1 MQEHK
6 MCNYYK
12 AKGEKIM
19 TLINILFFVTLL
31 ILLPTALW
39 LMIKNERE
47 AEDKIIKKYMTNR
60 VDIRRIK

>member
-1 MQEHK
+1 
-6 MCNYYK
+6 
-12 AKGEKIM
+12 M

-31 ILLPTALW
+31 ILLPIVLW

-47 AEDKIIKKYMTNR
+47 AEDEIIKKYMTNR